1 MKLDE
6 LQSVDTDIA
15 AIIKNSTEP
24 PSGMTKGEDIEYL
37 MFHQLPVE
45 YGVREHFCPDAY
57 VVSDAAGKVGVA
69 VRFDRFDVY
78 ARYVLYL
85 DEQSPEATNFN
96 DCAAWRIQHE
106 VDKKLAQ
113 WIGNSD
119 RRKGKAVA
127 EPNINRVIQHYEA
140 GLPMAFISPDLQ
152 TVTDLTERKKR
163 RLQFKC
169 ELDRNLRPI
178 GYGYHQLRNGPG
190 DANISYVIYGKPN
203 QKSAQLLKIVAT
215 ETGKKYGQK
224 AVGFSDLSGH
234 IYCIPTD
241 KTEVEE
247 RFSDTPHIRQDDN
260 GELCAD
266 GETERNAREIVKKG
280 LEDYYCALADST
292 DETIRFEELAVSKAY
307 TPIEQFNTGTF
318 LLRRRNACI
327 RYCMACWDEEAQTYH
342 FDPVYDSFF

>member
-6 LQSVDTDIA
+6 LHSVDTDIA
-15 AIIKNSTEP
+15 AIIKNGTET
-24 PSGMTKGEDIEYL
+24 PSGLTKGEDIEYL

-127 EPNINRVIQHYEA
+127 EPNINRVIQHYSSK
-140 GLPMAFISPDLQ
+140 LS
-152 TVTDLTERKKR
+152 
-163 RLQFKC
+163 
-169 ELDRNLRPI
+169 
-178 GYGYHQLRNGPG
+178 HQALLYPEYL
-190 DANISYVIYGKPN
+190 IQN
-203 QKSAQLLKIVAT
+203 Q
-215 ETGKKYGQK
+215 E
-224 AVGFSDLSGH
+224 
-234 IYCIPTD
+234 
-241 KTEVEE
+241 
-247 RFSDTPHIRQDDN
+247 
-260 GELCAD
+260 
-266 GETERNAREIVKKG
+266 
-280 LEDYYCALADST
+280 
-292 DETIRFEELAVSKAY
+292 
-307 TPIEQFNTGTF
+307 
-318 LLRRRNACI
+318 
-327 RYCMACWDEEAQTYH
+327 
-342 FDPVYDSFF
+342 